1 MIVGLFL
8 MPLIFAVG
16 ILAYLIGAHYYPEKF
31 T

>member
-1 MIVGLFL
+1 MIGVIL
-8 MPLIFAVG
+8 MPLIFAAG